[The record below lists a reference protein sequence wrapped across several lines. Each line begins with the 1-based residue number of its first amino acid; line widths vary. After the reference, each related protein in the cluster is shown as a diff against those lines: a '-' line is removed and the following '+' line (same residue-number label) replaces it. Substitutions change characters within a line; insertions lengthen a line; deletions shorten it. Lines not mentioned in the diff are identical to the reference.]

1 MRPLSF
7 YGSMNQL
14 HAEPSQLF
22 PLHISIRVGAIDP
35 AEPSSLG
42 SEYLYIS
49 AKLTHWSD
57 SIVQGLLANKGA
69 TAASATMEA
78 LEQASLS
85 MLFDFMG
92 NMHSQGILRS
102 IGPHQWGAT
111 QSGPQGTLIA
121 KIRLE
126 AQATWDA
133 IEAFES
139 PCIDRLARMFDGQA
153 SITIESVRGFHS
165 ESLALSTG
173 NIATEAPTFGSN
185 EPIPMA
191 ISAPS
196 GSPAAKVHFHPG
208 SASLLEVLTAGPA
221 ELRSTPGGRRD
232 LAMLFL
238 ENEIEESLAAIDKP
252 GLAYEIVDST
262 NTADRSLTVV
272 IHDESDTLAAKALV
286 SMLKGRWPDI
296 FS

>member
-1 MRPLSF
+1 M
-7 YGSMNQL
+7 
-14 HAEPSQLF
+14 
-22 PLHISIRVGAIDP
+22 GAIDP
-35 AEPSSLG
+35 VEPPSLG

-49 AKLTHWSD
+49 AKLSRWTD

-69 TAASATMEA
+69 TTASSTMEA

-85 MLFDFMG
+85 MLFDFMAE
-92 NMHSQGILRS
+92 MHNQGILRS
-102 IGPHQWGAT
+102 IGPHQWGAR
-111 QSGPQGTLIA
+111 QSGTHSSFNTR
-121 KIRLE
+121 IRLE

-133 IEAFES
+133 IDAFES
-139 PCIDRLARMFDGQA
+139 PCIDKLARMFDGHA
-153 SITIESVRGFHS
+153 SITIESIRGSRS

-191 ISAPS
+191 ISAPP
-196 GSPAAKVHFHPG
+196 GSPDAKVHFHPG

-272 IHDESDTLAAKALV
+272 IHDESDTLAAKALA
-286 SMLKGRWPDI
+286 STLKGRWPDI

>member
-1 MRPLSF
+1 
-7 YGSMNQL
+7 
-14 HAEPSQLF
+14 
-22 PLHISIRVGAIDP
+22 
-35 AEPSSLG
+35 
-42 SEYLYIS
+42 
-49 AKLTHWSD
+49 
-57 SIVQGLLANKGA
+57 
-69 TAASATMEA
+69 MEA
-78 LEQASLS
+78 LEEASLS
-85 MLFDFMG
+85 ILLDFMG
-92 NMHSQGILRS
+92 DMHNQGILCS
-102 IGPHQWGAT
+102 IGPHQWST
-111 QSGPQGTLIA
+111 RQSSPNSTFIA

-133 IEAFES
+133 IDAFES
-139 PCIDRLARMFDGQA
+139 PCIDKLARMFDGHA

-191 ISAPS
+191 ISLPS
-196 GSPAAKVHFHPG
+196 EGVGAMVHFHPG

-238 ENEIEESLAAIDKP
+238 ENEIEESLAAVDKP

-272 IHDESDTLAAKALV
+272 IHDDEDALAATALA
-286 SMLKGRWPDI
+286 SMLKDRWPDI